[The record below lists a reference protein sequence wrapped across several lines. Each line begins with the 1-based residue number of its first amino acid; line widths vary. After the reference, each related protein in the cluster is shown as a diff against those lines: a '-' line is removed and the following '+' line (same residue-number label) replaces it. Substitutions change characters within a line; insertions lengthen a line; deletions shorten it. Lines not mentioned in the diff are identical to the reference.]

1 MKCYEWR
8 TLEHLESIINRA
20 GRYAVNIREYC
31 RRQGIFHFV
40 NGENVITLDDL
51 QEIAY
56 LFDVRRNV
64 YAL

>member
-8 TLEHLESIINRA
+8 TLEHLENLINRA
-20 GRYAVNIREYC
+20 GRYVVNIREYC
-31 RRQGIFHFV
+31 AKQGIFHLI
-40 NGENVITLDDL
+40 NGAKVITLDDL

-56 LFDVRRNV
+56 LFDIRRNV